1 MLLLHVPADQK
12 CGEEAAALGTGIR
25 QRGAGWNSPVSKSL
39 SRPRTCNG
47 RQKNSKKCFQKLCQL
62 NYFAVSE
69 GYVIVQAHR
78 GRKL

>member
-1 MLLLHVPADQK
+1 MLLLHVPADQQ

-25 QRGAGWNSPVSKSL
+25 QRGAGWNSPVSK
-39 SRPRTCNG
+39 RPRRCNG

-62 NYFAVSE
+62 NYSAVSE
-69 GYVIVQAHR
+69 RYVIVQAHR